1 VPAGSD
7 LIEEWQFFWEV
18 AARMGLQLRVP
29 LGGWSIGGR
38 AGETERPVL
47 DLDMPHRPSTEEL
60 ISQLTAFSRVP
71 LEEVKRH
78 PHGAIFADPSI
89 VVEEPESGWA
99 GRFVLDD
106 AGMLADLAALREPAP
121 IARGTEERF
130 PYRLVCRRM
139 MHVYNSSGN
148 VEPINHGR
156 PYNPAYLNPDD
167 MTALGLV
174 DGSTIT
180 LESRTAAIPAIAHAD
195 PHLLRGLVSIAFGFG
210 GPPDWDELYRTVG
223 SSVNRLI
230 DDETHYDPISGQPR
244 MSDIPVAVLVS
255 DR

>member
-1 VPAGSD
+1 MGSRASIRREASD
-7 LIEEWQFFWEV
+7 V
-18 AARMGLQLRVP
+18 AVSTICRICTNQCALSVEL
-29 LGGWSIGGR
+29 SDDGR
-38 AGETERPVL
+38 RPV
-47 DLDMPHRPSTEEL
+47 R
-60 ISQLTAFSRVP
+60 ISADKLNP
-71 LEEVKRH
+71 LFD
-78 PHGAIFADPSI
+78 GYSC
-89 VVEEPESGWA
+89 
-99 GRFVLDD
+99 LN
-106 AGMLADLAALREPAP
+106 
-121 IARGTEERF
+121 
-130 PYRLVCRRM
+130 RLVCRRM

-148 VEPINHGR
+148 VEPMNHGR
-156 PYNPAYLNPDD
+156 PYNPAFLNPDD

-180 LESRTAAIPAIAHAD
+180 LESSTAAIPAIAHAD

-255 DR
+255 NR